1 MVYRKKTKL
10 IVFITLVLT
19 MSLIYGATAMGAYAI
34 SSGPTFDKEAKQ
46 IDSESKSTEDEYL
59 KWKIKKKKDAYYYRN
74 QRVRIFMDMR
84 ADRSF
89 ENFNYDELGKI
100 DLRLVRAQDN
110 TIEKVGYLP
119 KAEVKKILKDLD
131 IKQKEDGKIK
141 RL

>member
-1 MVYRKKTKL
+1 MESQGIYKDTLASVTLNESKNLLKERLEAIMVYRKKTKL

-74 QRVRIFMDMR
+74 QRVRIFMDMEG
-84 ADRSF
+84 RSF
-89 ENFNYDELGKI
+89 F
-100 DLRLVRAQDN
+100 
-110 TIEKVGYLP
+110 
-119 KAEVKKILKDLD
+119 
-131 IKQKEDGKIK
+131 
-141 RL
+141 

>member
-1 MVYRKKTKL
+1 MLMQYHQVQL
-10 IVFITLVLT
+10 
-19 MSLIYGATAMGAYAI
+19 
-34 SSGPTFDKEAKQ
+34 FDKEAKQ

-59 KWKIKKKKDAYYYRN
+59 KWKIKKKRRLLLSKSTRS
-74 QRVRIFMDMR
+74 IFMDMR
-84 ADRSF
+84 ADRSL

-131 IKQKEDGKIK
+131 IKQK
-141 RL
+141 RMVR